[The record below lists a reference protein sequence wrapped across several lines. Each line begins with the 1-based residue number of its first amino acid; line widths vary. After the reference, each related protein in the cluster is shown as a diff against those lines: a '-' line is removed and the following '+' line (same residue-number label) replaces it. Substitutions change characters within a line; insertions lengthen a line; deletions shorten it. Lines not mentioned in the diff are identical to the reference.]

1 MHVVKP
7 TEETAA
13 AVVPSAA
20 AQAVFRPL
28 GLADVRLESGLLYD
42 RQVINR
48 DVTLLHGVQ
57 ELEAAGTLQNF
68 RIAAGL
74 ATGERRGMVFSDSD
88 VYKFLEALAW
98 EIGRAPSEELQRL
111 AADTIGL
118 VAATQETDGYLNTY
132 CQIKDPAWRWTD
144 LEMGHELYCAGHLI
158 QAGVA
163 FARATGDETLLVIAR
178 RFADLIDD
186 EFRLGGQTGTDG
198 HPEIEMALVELYR
211 LTGESRYLEL
221 SKSLTDRRGR
231 WQFAPVG
238 HFSREYFQEAV
249 PVRENRIIAGHAVRA
264 LYLLSA
270 VTDLYTETGDEELLA
285 SAVGQ
290 WDDLAAGKT
299 YLTGGVGSR
308 HSGEAIGETH
318 ELPPDRAYCETC
330 AAIASIMWNWRLLLA
345 TGEPRYA
352 DLMERTLYNGFMSG
366 TSLKGDRFF
375 YVNPLQSRGGHTA
388 RAAWDPVACCPPNI
402 MRLIASLQQYLATSD
417 ESGLQIHQYTSATI
431 EALNARV
438 GPIAVQV
445 RTAFPWEGRVE
456 LEVTRSAGEE
466 WRLGL
471 RIPNWAA
478 GATVDGVTVE
488 PGTYIRLS
496 RRWRAGD
503 RVVLDLKVTPRL
515 TAPHPRLDAVRG
527 CLAIERGPLVY
538 CIEQRDLA
546 EGTDLAD
553 VRLEAREALV
563 DASAAA
569 GGLDDI
575 PAVALLAEV
584 DGDGNAER
592 HEYRA
597 ASDIPIEDGAS
608 SRVQVLAVPYFAWG
622 NRGTG
627 TMRVWIPEANP
638 TGEAE

>member
-13 AVVPSAA
+13 AVVPSGT
-20 AQAVFRPL
+20 AQAAFRPL
-28 GLADVRLESGLLYD
+28 GLADVRLESGLLHD

-48 DVTLLHGVQ
+48 NVTLLHGAQ

-98 EIGRAPSEELQRL
+98 ETGRVASEKLQRL
-111 AADTIGL
+111 AADMIGL
-118 VAATQETDGYLNTY
+118 VAAAQEDDGYLNTY

-163 FARATGDETLLVIAR
+163 FARATGDETLLSVAR

-186 EFRLGGQTGTDG
+186 EFRLGAQTGTDG

-221 SKSLTDRRGR
+221 SKSLTERRGR
-231 WQFAPVG
+231 WHFVPAG
-238 HFSREYFQEAV
+238 HFSLEYFQEAL
-249 PVRENRIIAGHAVRA
+249 PVRDTRTIGGHAVRA

-270 VTDLYTETGDEELLA
+270 VTDLYTETGDDELLA
-285 SAVGQ
+285 SAVRQ

-330 AAIASIMWNWRLLLA
+330 AAIASIMWNWRMLLA
-345 TGEPRYA
+345 TGEPRHA
-352 DLMERTLYNGFMSG
+352 DLIERTLYNGFMSG
-366 TSLKGDRFF
+366 TSLEGDRFF

-402 MRLIASLQQYLATSD
+402 MRLVASLQQYLATSD
-417 ESGLQIHQYTSATI
+417 ESGLQIHQYTGATI
-431 EALNARV
+431 EALNPRV
-438 GPIAVQV
+438 GPIAVKV
-445 RTAFPWEGRVE
+445 RTAFPWEGSVE
-456 LEVTRSAGEE
+456 VEVTRSAGEA
-466 WRLGL
+466 WCLGL
-471 RIPNWAA
+471 RIPSWATE
-478 GATVDGVTVE
+478 ATVDGVTVE
-488 PGTYIRLS
+488 PGTYIRLARS
-496 RRWRAGD
+496 WRVGD

-527 CLAIERGPLVY
+527 CLAIERGPVVY
-538 CIEQRDLA
+538 CIEQPDLP

-553 VRLEAREALV
+553 VRLEAGEALV
-563 DASAAA
+563 DLGAAV

-575 PAVALLAEV
+575 PAVALHAELDMHGNSGRDEYLAAR
-584 DGDGNAER
+584 DMPTRN
-592 HEYRA
+592 
-597 ASDIPIEDGAS
+597 GATTC
-608 SRVQVLAVPYFAWG
+608 VQVSAVPYFAWG